1 MQSLWLF
8 RESVKKSEKTATN
21 LLKDI
26 NNLGT
31 DVCWISFDF
40 ARTQLRENCF
50 GAAWNDQ
57 IPKYHWQY
65 IVFQQ
70 SHVYYCND
78 KVKLCLWKAHESGAL
93 KGTKRIKYH
102 ISDQPYLY
110 QNQINVS
117 TDMRNHTVRLSRGPL
132 LLPAAHSIR
141 AARHFAESSPLHWQ
155 LPGWTPQE
163 AQRFHCVFWS
173 PFTIPT

>member
-1 MQSLWLF
+1 MTCAEFHLI
-8 RESVKKSEKTATN
+8 
-21 LLKDI
+21 LLEPSSGRTVLVL
-26 NNLGT
+26 LGM
-31 DVCWISFDF
+31 IKY
-40 ARTQLRENCF
+40 
-50 GAAWNDQ
+50 
-57 IPKYHWQY
+57 PKYHWQH

-155 LPGWTPQE
+155 LPG
-163 AQRFHCVFWS
+163 
-173 PFTIPT
+173 